1 MYYGGFYGSGYDDV
15 LDHREDMMEDYYDHR
30 EDMADKREDALEDR
44 EGKTASERQSTRQQS
59 ASERQ
64 AGREQTTQQ
73 TASERQANRQS
84 GDDTVRFRPSGQPPV
99 EWSECRDARP
109 GVSVFFSRC
118 WRFFASFEL

>member
-44 EGKTASERQSTRQQS
+44 DGNNAQRTTVDAPAKRQRAAGQS
-59 ASERQ
+59 
-64 AGREQTTQQ
+64 G
-73 TASERQANRQS
+73 ANRAADSQRAPS
-84 GDDTVRFRPSGQPPV
+84 QPPGRNDTVRFRPSDQPPV

-118 WRFFASFEL
+118 WRFFAPFEL